1 MDRAVVPATEER
13 EVRQRRRAAVRPVAE
28 VMPLAER
35 EPAAGKATALVPVVE
50 RLRQDSHD
58 VVYVAELAPSIT
70 DDEVLR
76 EANGRSAVLVTAD
89 KDFGEL
95 VFRQRVIHAGVV
107 LLRLAGLANTTKGEI
122 VAEVCR
128 FRATELIGSFT
139 VISPGQVRIR
149 RRL

>member
-1 MDRAVVPATEER
+1 VNLFTDESVDR
-13 EVRQRRRAAVRPVAE
+13 
-28 VMPLAER
+28 
-35 EPAAGKATALVPVVE
+35 PVVE
-50 RLRQDSHD
+50 RLRGDRHD
-58 VVYVAELAPSIT
+58 IIYVAELAPSIT

-76 EANGRSAVLVTAD
+76 QANRRGAVLMTAD

-95 VFRQRVIHAGVV
+95 VFRQGAVHSGVV
-107 LLRLAGLANTTKGEI
+107 LLRLAGLANETKGEI

-128 FRATELIGSFT
+128 LRAAELLGSFT

>member
-1 MDRAVVPATEER
+1 VNLFADESVDWPI
-13 EVRQRRRAAVRPVAE
+13 
-28 VMPLAER
+28 
-35 EPAAGKATALVPVVE
+35 VE

-58 VVYVAELAPSIT
+58 VIYVAELAPSIT

-76 EANGRSAVLVTAD
+76 DANGRSAVLVTAD

-95 VFRQRVIHAGVV
+95 VFRQGAVHSGVV
-107 LLRLAGLANTTKGEI
+107 LLRLAGLTNATKGEI

-128 FRATELIGSFT
+128 FRGAELIGSFA

>member
-1 MDRAVVPATEER
+1 MNL
-13 EVRQRRRAAVRPVAE
+13 
-28 VMPLAER
+28 LADESV
-35 EPAAGKATALVPVVE
+35 EGPVVT

-58 VVYVAELAPSIT
+58 VLYVAERVPSIT
-70 DDEVLR
+70 DEEVLR
-76 EANGRSAVLVTAD
+76 EANARGAVLVTAD

-95 VFRQRVIHAGVV
+95 VFRQGLVHSGVA
-107 LLRLAGLANTTKGEI
+107 LLRLAGLANATKAEI

-128 FRATELIGSFT
+128 VRAADLIGSFT

>member
-1 MDRAVVPATEER
+1 VNLFADESVEQSVVD
-13 EVRQRRRAAVRPVAE
+13 
-28 VMPLAER
+28 
-35 EPAAGKATALVPVVE
+35 

-58 VVYVAELAPSIT
+58 VVFVAELAPSIT

-76 EANGRSAVLVTAD
+76 DANDRRAVLVTAD

-95 VFRQRVIHAGVV
+95 VFRQGAVHAGVV
-107 LLRLAGLANTTKGEI
+107 LLRLAGLANATKGEI

-128 FRATELIGSFT
+128 LRAAELAGSFT

>member
-1 MDRAVVPATEER
+1 MNLFADESVE
-13 EVRQRRRAAVRPVAE
+13 RPV
-28 VMPLAER
+28 VD
-35 EPAAGKATALVPVVE
+35 

-58 VVYVAELAPSIT
+58 VVFVAELAPSIT
-70 DDEVLR
+70 DDDVLQS
-76 EANGRSAVLVTAD
+76 ANDRSAVLVTAD

-95 VFRQRVIHAGVV
+95 VFRQGAVHSGVV
-107 LLRLAGLANTTKGEI
+107 LLRLTGLANTTKGEI

-128 FRATELIGSFT
+128 LRAAELVGSFT

>member
-1 MDRAVVPATEER
+1 VNLFADESVDRPI
-13 EVRQRRRAAVRPVAE
+13 
-28 VMPLAER
+28 
-35 EPAAGKATALVPVVE
+35 VE
-50 RLRQDSHD
+50 RLRDDGHD

-76 EANGRSAVLVTAD
+76 DANSRNAVLMTAD

-95 VFRQRVIHAGVV
+95 VFRQGVIHSGVV
-107 LLRLAGLANTTKGEI
+107 LLRLAGLTNATKGEI

-128 FRATELIGSFT
+128 SHAPELAASFT

-149 RRL
+149 HRP